1 MQRVAFFCLSLLL
14 VTALTLDA
22 SAFRGGGGRGGG
34 GGFRAVAVG
43 CIEAAAVQVLS
54 ADGAAAA
61 RHEGQPAEARCVG
74 RWVAVPLSGRPEVLR
89 YAGPW
94 VVVPP

>member
-1 MQRVAFFCLSLLL
+1 MLLQRALRTSLMLVLL
-14 VTALTLDA
+14 
-22 SAFRGGGGRGGG
+22 
-34 GGFRAVAVG
+34 GGFASLPFPGGVEASGAVG

>member
-1 MQRVAFFCLSLLL
+1 ME
-14 VTALTLDA
+14 A
-22 SAFRGGGGRGGG
+22 SG
-34 GGFRAVAVG
+34 AVAVG

-54 ADGAAAA
+54 ADGAAARFGGRWAAA
-61 RHEGQPAEARCVG
+61 RHEGQPAEALCVG